1 MPENTLLSLLS
12 GGRYGTSA
20 DLPPLRETGH
30 SSVDNLINQNQSSL
44 GLKGWLEKN
53 ISKKQIAPVL
63 GFLTGAYEKPEGEES
78 SAFDLAMSLP
88 VIGGM
93 GKLGQGARLMT
104 PKTFEWLKM
113 VKDLKLDV
121 AMSPKMR
128 EFGLKEIG
136 KRRDLRL
143 GRMSPEDALKQS
155 ELESKTAE
163 LLKSA
168 GYRPKYKDA
177 PYRATADLEDLV
189 VKIGALMKPT
199 AKSKMA
205 AEYRHTIDK
214 NLLKAMEEIERTGM
228 SGTIHQG
235 TEANIKNTFRA
246 LMDLIK

>member
-1 MPENTLLSLLS
+1 MPENTLLSLLT

-20 DLPPLRETGH
+20 DLPTIPETAH
-30 SSVDNLINQNQSSL
+30 SFMDDLIANQDSQMPQVL
-44 GLKGWLEKN
+44 FPAGKN
-53 ISKKQIAPVL
+53 IFGQPTKQFTRGDL
-63 GFLTGAYEKPEGEES
+63 ES
-78 SAFDLAMSLP
+78 LM
-88 VIGGM
+88 M
-93 GKLGQGARLMT
+93 GVVMPGQGAKAMT
-104 PKTFEWLKM
+104 PKTFEWIKM
-113 VKDLKLDV
+113 IKDLKLDV

>member
-1 MPENTLLSLLS
+1 MNPETLLGLIS

-20 DLPPLRETGH
+20 DLPTIPETAH
-30 SSVDNLINQNQSSL
+30 SFMDDLIANQDSEMPQVL
-44 GLKGWLEKN
+44 FPAGKN
-53 ISKKQIAPVL
+53 IFGQPTQPFTRGDL
-63 GFLTGAYEKPEGEES
+63 ES
-78 SAFDLAMSLP
+78 LM
-88 VIGGM
+88 M
-93 GKLGQGARLMT
+93 GVVMPGQGAKAMT
-104 PKTFEWLKM
+104 PKTFEWIKM
-113 VKDLKLDV
+113 MKDLKLDV